1 MAATRQ
7 EIGFD
12 SDRLRQARELVL
24 RYGWNATAYQ
34 IINPGI
40 ELWFSPTCEAVIGFV
55 RAHNTLV
62 VAGAPVCAN
71 ERLADVAT
79 EFERDAWRGGKR
91 VCYFGAEARLESLY
105 RGAATHSMVL
115 LGAQPTWR
123 PLNLLKI
130 VSHRASLRA
139 QLNRARNKSVSVKE
153 WPSPQATGHPA
164 LQDCLREWLAT
175 RGLPPMHFLVEPQT
189 LERLADRRVFV
200 AELKDRVV
208 GFLVASPVPRRKGWL
223 VEQIIRI
230 PGAPNGTAELM
241 IDAAVRAMAEEDS
254 EYMTLGLS
262 PLSRRATIPREKNP
276 LWLRWLL
283 SWAQAHGR
291 RFYNFDGLD
300 AFKTKF
306 QPERWEPIFAIIN
319 APRFSPTALYAIA
332 EAFTKGSPIR
342 AVAGAMLKAAQT
354 EAGWLADRFRTTGND
369 TVRGA

>member
-1 MAATRQ
+1 MAVRRH

-12 SDRLRQARELVL
+12 SGQLRQARELVL

-40 ELWFSPTCEAVIGFV
+40 ELWFSPSCEAVIGFV

-62 VAGAPVCAN
+62 VAGAPVCAI

-79 EFERDAWRGGKR
+79 EFEQAAWRDGKR

-105 RGAATHSMVL
+105 RDAATHSMVL
-115 LGAQPTWR
+115 LGAQPVWG
-123 PLNLLKI
+123 PLNWLKI
-130 VSHRASLRA
+130 VSRHASLRA
-139 QLNRARNKSVSVKE
+139 QFNRARNKSVSVSE
-153 WPSPQATGHPA
+153 WPSSQAAGRPA
-164 LQDCLREWLAT
+164 LQSCLQEWLAT

-200 AELKDRVV
+200 AEQKGQVV
-208 GFLVASPVPRRKGWL
+208 GFLVASPIPRRNGWL
-223 VEQIIRI
+223 VEQIIRGY
-230 PGAPNGTAELM
+230 GAPNGTAELM
-241 IDAAVRAMAEEDS
+241 IDAAVRAIAEEGS
-254 EYMTLGLS
+254 EYVTLGLS
-262 PLSRRATIPREKNP
+262 PLSRRAAISQKENP

-306 QPERWEPIFAIIN
+306 QPERWEPVFAIFN
-319 APRFSPTALYAIA
+319 APHFSPFALYAIA
-332 EAFTKGSPIR
+332 EAFTKGAPIKT
-342 AVAGAMLKAAQT
+342 VAGAMLKAART
-354 EAGWLADRFRTTGND
+354 EAGWFANRFRII
-369 TVRGA
+369 

>member
-1 MAATRQ
+1 MRH

-12 SDRLRQARELVL
+12 SEQLRQARELVL

-40 ELWFSPTCEAVIGFV
+40 ELWFSSICEAVVGFV
-55 RAHNTLV
+55 RARNTLV
-62 VAGAPVCAN
+62 VAGAPVCAR

-79 EFERDAWRGGKR
+79 EFEHSAWRDGKR

-105 RGAATHSMVL
+105 RGATTHSMVL

-123 PLNLLKI
+123 PLNWLKI
-130 VSHRASLRA
+130 ISHRASLRA
-139 QLNRARNKSVSVKE
+139 QLNRARNKSVSVSE
-153 WPSPQATGHPA
+153 WPSPQAAGHPV
-164 LQDCLREWLAT
+164 LQYCLQEWLAT

-200 AELKDRVV
+200 AELKGQVV
-208 GFLVASPVPRRKGWL
+208 GFLVASPVPLRNGWL
-223 VEQIIRI
+223 IEQIIRGR
-230 PGAPNGTAELM
+230 GAPNGTAELM
-241 IDAAVRAMAEEDS
+241 IDAAVRAMAEEESD
-254 EYMTLGLS
+254 YMTLGLS
-262 PLSRRATIPREKNP
+262 PLSRRATISQEENP
-276 LWLRWLL
+276 FWLRWLL

-306 QPERWEPIFAIIN
+306 HPERWEPVFAIFN
-319 APRFSPTALYAIA
+319 APHFTPVALYAIA

-342 AVAGAMLKAAQT
+342 TVAGALLKAAQT
-354 EAGWLADRFRTTGND
+354 EAGWFADRFRITDKQN
-369 TVRGA
+369 A